1 MLSQSDGVPSLALTI
16 ADQQIEKTDNER
28 SHKRRRRRRQRK
40 RSGSVSSSSSECSE
54 KDRIA
59 LNSPGLLPKNKTSGS
74 ALSSEKAAAEVNAS
88 KVHVNVFH
96 STQESNFCDKESS
109 SPRHS
114 VSSSDGKNRK
124 SSSSTD
130 ETLNSSPV
138 QSDADIS
145 ITDTYQSSEKQRDRD
160 LQRSETQCKTLTTA
174 NQEIVENKEA
184 PKLSSWAD
192 LFKCSSSKSS
202 LSIAVKGRRTVVTA
216 KPHLDFKKTEEDQ
229 VAQTVIGVEE
239 DKYAKQLAGTAAV
252 ERKDMLLRVI
262 TVKISS

>member
-1 MLSQSDGVPSLALTI
+1 MLSQSDGVPCLALTI
-16 ADQQIEKTDNER
+16 ADQHMEKTDNER

-54 KDRIA
+54 KDRIT
-59 LNSPGLLPKNKTSGS
+59 LNSPGLFPKNN
-74 ALSSEKAAAEVNAS
+74 SEKVAVEVNAS
-88 KVHVNVFH
+88 NVHANVLQ

-138 QSDADIS
+138 QSDTDVS
-145 ITDTYQSSEKQRDRD
+145 ITDTYQSSEKQWDRD
-160 LQRSETQCKTLTTA
+160 LQRLESQTSAST
-174 NQEIVENKEA
+174 NQEIVENKET

-202 LSIAVKGRRTVVTA
+202 LSISIKAHNTVVTA
-216 KPHLDFKKTEEDQ
+216 KPHLDFKKTEENQ
-229 VAQTVIGVEE
+229 LAQTVIGIEE
-239 DKYAKQLAGTAAV
+239 DKYAKQLAGTSAV
-252 ERKDMLLRVI
+252 EVEDMLLKVI
-262 TVKISS
+262 TVKIAA